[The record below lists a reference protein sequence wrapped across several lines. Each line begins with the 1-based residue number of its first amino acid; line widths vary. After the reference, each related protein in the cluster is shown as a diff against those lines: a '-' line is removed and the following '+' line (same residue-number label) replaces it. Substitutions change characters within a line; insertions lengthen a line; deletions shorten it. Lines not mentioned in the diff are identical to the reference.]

1 MAVPRT
7 QVHYL
12 VSGAYN
18 PERYVPYRLLWAKV
32 IIRAAF
38 DYALWKESKDV
49 RLKKCAEEAGRWLF
63 EPSTLVN
70 SFETICHMFDLPAEL
85 LRGYAKKLTREG
97 VKKIEFR
104 ERTSKVDLINCLLH
118 PEPDEGMTDALLG
131 PSADDG
137 ED

>member
-1 MAVPRT
+1 MR
-7 QVHYL
+7 L
-12 VSGAYN
+12 SGDFN

-38 DYALWKESKDV
+38 DYALWKDSKDV
-49 RLKKCAEEAGRWLF
+49 RLRKVAEEAGRWLF

-70 SFETICHMFDLPAEL
+70 SFETICNMFDLPAAL

-104 ERTSKVDLINCLLH
+104 ERTSKTDLLNSILH
-118 PEPDEGMTDALLG
+118 PEPDEALLG
-131 PSADDG
+131 PSVDDG